1 VTAPLFDTHCHLDD
15 PRFAGDF
22 DAVLARARSVGV
34 WKVATIGCVRGLDT
48 VRRAFDVS
56 AAHRDFM
63 VTTIGVH
70 PHDAATLGT
79 PDGVAIWSGIETLAR
94 DPLVVAIGEMGL
106 DYHYDHS
113 PREEQRE
120 VFRRQ
125 IALARE
131 VKKPIVVHSRE
142 AREDTLTILREEN
155 ARDVG
160 GILHCF
166 SEDAAFAAAALE
178 LGFVASFSGI
188 VTFKTALDIQDAAK
202 RQPADAILV
211 ETDAPYL
218 APLPHRGRR
227 NEPSYVAHTAD
238 FVAKLRGE
246 DPDELR
252 HRTTANACRILGVT
266 PPT

>member
-1 VTAPLFDTHCHLDD
+1 MTAPLFDTHCHLDD
-15 PRFAGDF
+15 PRFAKDF
-22 DAVLARARSVGV
+22 DAVLARAREAGL

-48 VRRAFDVS
+48 VRRAFDV
-56 AAHRDFM
+56 ADAHRDFM

-70 PHDAATLGT
+70 PHDAATLTSPEG
-79 PDGVAIWSGIETLAR
+79 DAIWRALTELAS

-106 DYHYDHS
+106 DYFYDHS

-131 VKKPIVVHSRE
+131 TKKPIVVHSRD
-142 AREDTLTILREEN
+142 AREDTLAVLREEH

-166 SEDAAFAAAALE
+166 SEDAAFAKEALDM
-178 LGFVASFSGI
+178 GFVASFSGI
-188 VTFKTALDIQDAAK
+188 VTFKTAEAIQDAAK

-252 HRTTANACRILGVT
+252 ARTTANACRVFGLDA
-266 PPT
+266 P